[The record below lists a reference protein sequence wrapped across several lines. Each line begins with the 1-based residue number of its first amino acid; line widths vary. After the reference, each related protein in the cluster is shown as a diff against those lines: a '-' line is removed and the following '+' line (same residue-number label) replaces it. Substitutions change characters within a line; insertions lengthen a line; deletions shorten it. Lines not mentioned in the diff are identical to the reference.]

1 MLRPGIDIPQQRL
14 SIWTARRDDPVAQR
28 GAIVT
33 DHRVIADDPAAF
45 GPIMRI
51 VFYDENAGGG
61 VG

>member
-1 MLRPGIDIPQQRL
+1 
-14 SIWTARRDDPVAQR
+14 VAER

-33 DHRVIADDPAAF
+33 DHRVVADDPAAF